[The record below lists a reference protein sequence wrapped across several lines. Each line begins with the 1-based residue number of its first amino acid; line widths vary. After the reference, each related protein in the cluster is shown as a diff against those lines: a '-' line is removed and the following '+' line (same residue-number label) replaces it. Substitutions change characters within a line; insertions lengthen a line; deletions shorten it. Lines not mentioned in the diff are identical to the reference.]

1 MDYIIVEM
9 DTKNDRVKY
18 AIKKINNDISVI
30 RNIIYLQYYLL
41 SYTFLILQKFIIGNI
56 FNTIYQK
63 KIIVD
68 KIFIFNNKDEEKEY
82 LSNEKTQIIL
92 YEKGIIIQDTFIP
105 YENIISFGE
114 VMNFKFCCLE
124 LFAEIKESKI
134 ILNENVIKL
143 IIQLDNPTFLCDIIK
158 KNMYYHI
165 KYNKINEETIT
176 FYKN

>member
-1 MDYIIVEM
+1 M

-56 FNTIYQK
+56 FNTLYQK
-63 KIIVD
+63 KIIIGD
-68 KIFIFNNKDEEKEY
+68 ILIFGGEY
-82 LSNEKTQIIL
+82 LSNKKSQIIL